1 MSTNQFELMPT
12 FEDAM
17 KAEEKIVFLVEYLK
31 SDQFYPEYCTAVSQD
46 FYIRALRTT
55 FIISASVSPLTSNSE
70 GRAISRLCGGTGATA
85 ILPIKKSQNF
95 CR

>member
-1 MSTNQFELMPT
+1 MKRENKMSTNQFELMPT

-46 FYIRALRTT
+46 FYTRALWTT
-55 FIISASVSPLTSNSE
+55 NIISAF
-70 GRAISRLCGGTGATA
+70 GKI
-85 ILPIKKSQNF
+85 II
-95 CR
+95 